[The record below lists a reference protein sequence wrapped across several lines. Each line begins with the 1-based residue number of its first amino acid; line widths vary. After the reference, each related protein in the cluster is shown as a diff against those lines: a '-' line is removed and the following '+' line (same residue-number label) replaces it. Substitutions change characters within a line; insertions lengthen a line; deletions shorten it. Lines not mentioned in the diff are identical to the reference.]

1 MHFCTDGIDIG
12 PLSALLR
19 QPGGV
24 QVGDGARL
32 DLEGLSLDVVAGD
45 LLRLCLRPHKWS
57 TLVGG
62 CLSLSATSL
71 HYV

>member
-45 LLRLCLRPHKWS
+45 LLRLCLRPHK
-57 TLVGG
+57 
-62 CLSLSATSL
+62 
-71 HYV
+71 